1 MNNYFECKV
10 KFAKTLENGKEKK
23 VTEVY
28 LVDAISYSEAES
40 RFIEYI
46 SPFISGEYSIP
57 SIKPFKCSEIF
68 ESELE
73 SDDKYYL
80 GKLAFITLDE
90 KSGIEKETY
99 TNVLIKASDMNYAL
113 KNLNEGMKGTMA
125 DYKSVVIKET
135 KIMDVIKYNK

>member
-1 MNNYFECKV
+1 MNTYFECTIKYEMLIANEYQKKIV
-10 KFAKTLENGKEKK
+10 EKYI
-23 VTEVY
+23 VES
-28 LVDAISYSEAES
+28 LSFSEAES

-90 KSGIEKETY
+90 KSGVEKETY
-99 TNVLIKASDMNYAL
+99 TNVLIKASDMDNAL
-113 KNLNEGMKGTMA
+113 SNLKEGMKGTMA

>member
-1 MNNYFECKV
+1 MNTYFECTIKYEMLIANEYQKKIV
-10 KFAKTLENGKEKK
+10 EKYI
-23 VTEVY
+23 VES
-28 LVDAISYSEAES
+28 LSFSEAES

-80 GKLAFITLDE
+80 GKLAFITVDE
-90 KSGIEKETY
+90 KTLKEKETY
-99 TNVLIKASDMNYAL
+99 TNVLIKASDMDNAL
-113 KNLNEGMKGTMA
+113 SNLKEGMKGTMA